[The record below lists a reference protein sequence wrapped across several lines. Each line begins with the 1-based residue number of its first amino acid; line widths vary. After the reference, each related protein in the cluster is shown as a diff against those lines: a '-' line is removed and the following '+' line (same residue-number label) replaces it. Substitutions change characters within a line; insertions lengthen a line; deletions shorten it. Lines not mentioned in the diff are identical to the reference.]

1 MKKSLLFIFV
11 TFITFATNAQTG
23 LYVPQLA
30 KFDTAMLN
38 LMSAYN
44 VPGGQLAI
52 TYHGRLVYNRG
63 FGLANTST
71 QDSVYPN
78 SIFRIASISKTFTG
92 VACLQL
98 FENGLLNLD
107 AKAFGPTGILN
118 DAMYSNILDP
128 RYTDITVRMLLQHS
142 GGWDR
147 AISGDPMFDAY
158 NIATVMGVASPPSPQ
173 VVIQYMLSHK
183 MLDFDPGTQY
193 QYSNFGFCVLGRII
207 EKITGQTY
215 DDYITNNI
223 LIPLG
228 ITDMHLGYNL
238 LANQLPNEVNYYDYP
253 GAPYAYSVYNNS
265 TLFHGLMEALILSLW
280 IRMVDGCHHAQTYC
294 DLFVALIVSIPA
306 PIFYQ
311 LPLLIH

>member
-1 MKKSLLFIFV
+1 M
-11 TFITFATNAQTG
+11 
-23 LYVPQLA
+23 PQLA

-207 EKITGQTY
+207 EKSPDKPMTI
-215 DDYITNNI
+215 I
-223 LIPLG
+223 L
-228 ITDMHLGYNL
+228 
-238 LANQLPNEVNYYDYP
+238 
-253 GAPYAYSVYNNS
+253 
-265 TLFHGLMEALILSLW
+265 
-280 IRMVDGCHHAQTYC
+280 
-294 DLFVALIVSIPA
+294 
-306 PIFYQ
+306 PIIF
-311 LPLLIH
+311 